1 MNAAP
6 ARQRGMKKMLR
17 QVKYAG
23 DEALRSGKLDEA
35 IRHYSFCI
43 TAASRGGFIKS
54 SRVVV
59 LLGRS
64 TQDPTPKT
72 DTSSTG
78 RSHSQWCPHPHPR
91 TLAHG

>member
-1 MNAAP
+1 
-6 ARQRGMKKMLR
+6 MKKMLR

-23 DEALRSGKLDEA
+23 DEALRAGKLDEA

-59 LLGRS
+59 LLGQPQHAILRTQPS
-64 TQDPTPKT
+64 TVQPFAAMLTSTTP
-72 DTSSTG
+72 
-78 RSHSQWCPHPHPR
+78 
-91 TLAHG
+91 

>member
-1 MNAAP
+1 
-6 ARQRGMKKMLR
+6 MKKMLR

-23 DEALRSGKLDEA
+23 DEALRAGKLDEA

-59 LLGRS
+59 LLGR
-64 TQDPTPKT
+64 
-72 DTSSTG
+72 
-78 RSHSQWCPHPHPR
+78 
-91 TLAHG
+91 